1 MDGILNMNIKYINF
15 EKHGIVIFE
24 PSNSHREI
32 ANLFND
38 KPLSAGFVNERM
50 ECYGE
55 SETLKIKSLAHDTYT
70 LKRRF
75 NR

>member
-1 MDGILNMNIKYINF
+1 MNMKYINF
-15 EKHGIVIFE
+15 EKYGIVIFE
-24 PSNSHREI
+24 PSNTHKEI
-32 ANLFND
+32 SILFND
-38 KPLSAGFVNERM
+38 KPLSAGFVNNKF

-55 SETLKIKSLAHDTYT
+55 SETLGIKSLAHDTYT

>member
-1 MDGILNMNIKYINF
+1 MKYINF
-15 EKHGIVIFE
+15 ENSGIVVFE
-24 PSNSHREI
+24 THNSHKEI
-32 ANLFND
+32 SILFND
-38 KPLSAGFVNERM
+38 KPLSAGFVNDRF

-55 SETLKIKSLAHDTYT
+55 SETLGIKSLAHDTYT

>member
-1 MDGILNMNIKYINF
+1 MMKYINF
-15 EKHGIVIFE
+15 EKHGVVIFE
-24 PSNSHREI
+24 PSNTHKEI
-32 ANLFND
+32 SILFND

-55 SETLKIKSLAHDTYT
+55 SESLRIKSLSNDTYT